1 MLLVTQKLWPV
12 IKDSN
17 FTYPAWISILDNH
30 RISMRYP
37 YWISIGYPWDTHTW
51 ISMGYP
57 YLDIRGTFGYFKYP
71 ARLTSIQISSSPLK
85 PGIIDHR
92 SVDPKF
98 IIQIIRVSGLLDSNV
113 KFAAQTSSVIIEQ
126 IHRSKINISKFIIL
140 FPAILDY
147 VYGSV
152 SVKLPAQTS
161 SVIIDHR
168 SIDPI

>member
-1 MLLVTQKLWPV
+1 MG
-12 IKDSN
+12 
-17 FTYPAWISILDNH
+17 
-30 RISMRYP
+30 YP
-37 YWISIGYPWDTHTW
+37 YLDIHGISTLGYTWDTHTW